1 MSKDNLLKFLIENY
15 EKEKENLYKKKEIEE
30 KEIDSLY
37 EKKIKEL
44 EEGYKAK
51 KINLVNDLK
60 KKLEREYLKKE
71 TELELIFQNI
81 LKNKLLNLEKKIIL
95 SLRDEEYQIIFK
107 KLVEEIPNNIKWR
120 KIKVNPMDLKLAESF
135 FSGAELIEDKEIIG
149 GFIAVSDDEKIKVD
163 NTFEKRIEKARD
175 NITLKILE
183 EIKNYLEKNYVEK
196 N

>member
-60 KKLEREYLKKE
+60 KKIR
-71 TELELIFQNI
+71 
-81 LKNKLLNLEKKIIL
+81 
-95 SLRDEEYQIIFK
+95 
-107 KLVEEIPNNIKWR
+107 
-120 KIKVNPMDLKLAESF
+120 
-135 FSGAELIEDKEIIG
+135 
-149 GFIAVSDDEKIKVD
+149 
-163 NTFEKRIEKARD
+163 KRIPKKKKPSL
-175 NITLKILE
+175 N
-183 EIKNYLEKNYVEK
+183 
-196 N
+196 

>member
-183 EIKNYLEKNYVEK
+183 EIKNYLKKNYVEK